1 MLSLYLGGRL
11 IMAASC
17 FIIAGILLFTR
28 IRYRSIKNDAYFR
41 WSYVSLASLIFFCG
55 LTEAAHA
62 ALVWL
67 PSGFPIVELLY
78 LITILSSIV
87 AAISAILA
95 ARGFIPAV
103 VRRESEERI
112 RDNALSEA
120 ADIIQNRLLL
130 ENLRRDKQDQEKL
143 QDLQPSLDRLQNWLK
158 DHPHATG

>member
-1 MLSLYLGGRL
+1 
-11 IMAASC
+11 MAASC

-62 ALVWL
+62 AVVWIPWSL
-67 PSGFPIVELLY
+67 PVAQLLY
-78 LITILSSIV
+78 FITILSSIV

-103 VRRESEERI
+103 VRRENEDQLRNRI
-112 RDNALSEA
+112 IGEA
-120 ADIIQNRLLL
+120 ADVIQHRLML
-130 ENLRRDKQDQEKL
+130 ENMRQDKQDQEKL
-143 QDLQPSLDRLQNWLK
+143 ETLQPCLGRLQNWLK
-158 DHPHATG
+158 DHPHATGQH

>member
-1 MLSLYLGGRL
+1 
-11 IMAASC
+11 MAASC
-17 FIIAGILLFTR
+17 FIISGILLFTR

-41 WSYVSLASLIFFCG
+41 WSYVSIASLIFFRG
-55 LTEAAHA
+55 LTEAVHA
-62 ALVWL
+62 TVVWIPWSL
-67 PSGFPIVELLY
+67 PVAQLLY
-78 LITILSSIV
+78 FVTILSSVV

-103 VRRESEERI
+103 ARRENEDQLRNRI
-112 RDNALSEA
+112 IGEA
-120 ADIIQNRLLL
+120 ADIIQHRLVL